1 MLQLLGNGVS
11 VAAANYRLTDTAPY
25 PAQMHDAAR
34 ALQFI
39 RLHAAEYGIDPTRI
53 GATGGSAGAGISQWL
68 AFHDD
73 LADPD
78 NPDPLL
84 RQSTRL
90 TAIVPVSAQTSY
102 DPRFIKRLMNTEQVE
117 EALIAFF
124 GMRSAADVDD
134 ARFHPLFE
142 DSSPLNHLTTDDPP
156 VLFFFRQSNDPLPPN
171 SSGELHIHHP
181 KFGFALK
188 EKADELGVECTVLL
202 SEDHPEGQ
210 PIDKYV
216 KFFLEKFGVRAF
228 PEVAQSE
235 SGQGRILFVSIREE
249 KQEIYVM
256 DPDGSDVQRLTTTKA
271 DAGSWQP
278 AWSPDGRMIAFASNP
293 DGNSDIFVMDADG
306 SNIRRLTHTPDG
318 EQFPSWSPDGEQIVF
333 ALNPS
338 TGDAGI
344 YVMNADGSN
353 VRRLAQYEYV
363 NVTRPV
369 WSPDGEKIAF
379 SSGVQLPDGE
389 WESDIFVIDADGSNV
404 QRLTRHAR
412 TDYQASW
419 SPDGRR
425 IVFDSTRDGDYEIYV
440 MDADG
445 SNVGRLT
452 QHEAVDARPIWSS
465 DGTKIAFHS
474 SRREADDPGPLEIFV
489 MDADGS
495 NVSRLTYS
503 ETFAIHPDW

>member
-1 MLQLLGNGVS
+1 MLRVTVSPVSCTVLMLAHSVVGAQQPPDPPLPVPDPANVRYGPHDRNVLDLWLAESDRVAPLVIYYHGGGFSRGDKRSINRELVRQLLGNGVS

-117 EALIAFF
+117 GALIAFF

-156 VLFFFRQSNDPLPPN
+156 VLFFFRQRNDPLPPN

-216 KFFLEKFGVRAF
+216 KFFLEKFGVRA
-228 PEVAQSE
+228 
-235 SGQGRILFVSIREE
+235 
-249 KQEIYVM
+249 Y
-256 DPDGSDVQRLTTTKA
+256 
-271 DAGSWQP
+271 
-278 AWSPDGRMIAFASNP
+278 
-293 DGNSDIFVMDADG
+293 
-306 SNIRRLTHTPDG
+306 
-318 EQFPSWSPDGEQIVF
+318 
-333 ALNPS
+333 
-338 TGDAGI
+338 
-344 YVMNADGSN
+344 
-353 VRRLAQYEYV
+353 
-363 NVTRPV
+363 
-369 WSPDGEKIAF
+369 
-379 SSGVQLPDGE
+379 
-389 WESDIFVIDADGSNV
+389 
-404 QRLTRHAR
+404 
-412 TDYQASW
+412 
-419 SPDGRR
+419 
-425 IVFDSTRDGDYEIYV
+425 
-440 MDADG
+440 
-445 SNVGRLT
+445 
-452 QHEAVDARPIWSS
+452 
-465 DGTKIAFHS
+465 
-474 SRREADDPGPLEIFV
+474 
-489 MDADGS
+489 
-495 NVSRLTYS
+495 
-503 ETFAIHPDW
+503 